1 MKDSNT
7 GHGVTGALLRLA
19 AGAAVLLALLACGGP
34 AGEPAAS
41 LTPPPGM
48 FSTLPTSE
56 PPVVGDQPPTIALN
70 TPEPTFTPHPTPTP
84 NPTYTPV
91 PTPTPNPTNTPTPN
105 PTATPVPTPTLVPLP
120 TATPYPTA
128 TPNPTATPTS
138 SPTAAPQP
146 TYTPAPTPDRR
157 YNVSVTKE
165 GIGSARITW
174 DPVEGVTYYRVLY
187 DDFFDGRPGCRVR
200 VTTWCEELVSNVTET
215 TYLHEK
221 PGSRRPLGGKV
232 YYWVAACDE
241 HSCRLLNRNG
251 VAFGPVEFKL
261 P

>member
-1 MKDSNT
+1 MKDNST
-7 GHGVTGALLRLA
+7 RHGVTGALLRLA
-19 AGAAVLLALLACGGP
+19 AGAIVVLAMVACGGP
-34 AGEPAAS
+34 AREPAS
-41 LTPPPGM
+41 SPTPPFGM
-48 FSTLPTSE
+48 FSTLPTIE
-56 PPVVGDQPPTIALN
+56 PPIMGDQPPTIALN
-70 TPEPTFTPHPTPTP
+70 TPVPTFTPHPTPTP

-91 PTPTPNPTNTPTPN
+91 PTPNPTNTPTPN
-105 PTATPVPTPTLVPLP
+105 PTATPVPTPTPVPLP
-120 TATPYPTA
+120 IAT
-128 TPNPTATPTS
+128 
-138 SPTAAPQP
+138 PQP

-174 DPVEGVTYYRVLY
+174 DPVEGATYYRVLY
-187 DDFFDGRPGCRVR
+187 DDFFDGRPGCQVR

-221 PGSRRPLGGKV
+221 PGARRLLGGKI

-251 VAFGPVEFKL
+251 VAFGPVEFGL